1 MGKMNDDKK
10 ALAKAS
16 AFFRKQNLPEK
27 LPGKILSG
35 SAFAYSFSV
44 SVAAGGGIGG
54 KRMFIV
60 TAKLTKARAA
70 AICAGVIALVVLIV
84 LLASGRDAK
93 TADPAAAQAQKD
105 ISFKNIRD
113 NEARIGFLG
122 AFGWETGPQPASI
135 EEVVIPET
143 FGEVYAQYNELQK
156 AQGLDLAKYAGKTV
170 RRYTYEVLNY
180 PGAEDTVYADLLIYK
195 NRVIGADV
203 CSAKLAG
210 FMHGLIAP

>member
-1 MGKMNDDKK
+1 
-10 ALAKAS
+10 
-16 AFFRKQNLPEK
+16 
-27 LPGKILSG
+27 
-35 SAFAYSFSV
+35 
-44 SVAAGGGIGG
+44 
-54 KRMFIV
+54 MFIV

-70 AICAGVIALVVLIV
+70 AIGIGLIALIAVII
-84 LLASGRDAK
+84 LLASGTGKED
-93 TADPAAAQAQKD
+93 ADPAAAETGKD

-113 NEARIGFLG
+113 NDSRIAFLG

-135 EEVVIPET
+135 EEVVIPKT
-143 FGEVYAQYNELQK
+143 FGEVYTQYNDLQK
-156 AQGLDLAKYAGKTV
+156 AQGLDLSKYAGKTV

-180 PGAEDTVYADLLIYK
+180 PGAEDPVYADLLIYK